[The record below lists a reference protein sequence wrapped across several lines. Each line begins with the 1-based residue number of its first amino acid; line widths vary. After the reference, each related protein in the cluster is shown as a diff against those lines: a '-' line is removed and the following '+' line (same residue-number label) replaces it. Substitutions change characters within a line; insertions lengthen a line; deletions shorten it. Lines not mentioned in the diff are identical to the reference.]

1 LIEAIE
7 DSQKEWIAVRVIG
20 SIWVLVR
27 DKVLGRVED
36 RGLEWSN
43 TGEFLLN
50 GLQQEFLIIILQ
62 AGSDPDRCSKS
73 LLDSFDR
80 ANEGLW
86 GEQVQGETG
95 FKDSLTLAG
104 EGSHMQVGGSLSDS
118 KVEFHDSFSLI
129 VILSCYMVIVL
140 LLLKCSRDFGSGLT
154 DVVSIDDLAFPGS
167 TGHEAVMG
175 DKGNFSGDAL

>member
-118 KVEFHDSFSLI
+118 KVEFHDSFSLVV
-129 VILSCYMVIVL
+129 VIWLLCHCVIVL
-140 LLLKCSRDFGSGLT
+140 LC
-154 DVVSIDDLAFPGS
+154 
-167 TGHEAVMG
+167 HCY
-175 DKGNFSGDAL
+175 